1 MFSKYIK
8 EGYVIYL
15 DLGFNEF
22 YLFILKVIWV
32 VFLLNFVVKIF
43 YYDNLI
49 CMINMIKIKNVIY

>member
-43 YYDNLI
+43 YYDNFI